1 MTEEDQAQ
9 GQALRE
15 SFKHIAGED
24 LEVDAFE
31 LQEILNTV
39 FTKGRLTCL
48 ANLIQPIKTMINKCY
63 LFLPVCQYW
72 GRLAHF

>member
-1 MTEEDQAQ
+1 MTEEDKAQ
-9 GQALRE
+9 GEALRE

-39 FTKGRLTCL
+39 FTKGRLYPLDEIIFCHSKIAL
-48 ANLIQPIKTMINKCY
+48 HSILKPS
-63 LFLPVCQYW
+63 
-72 GRLAHF
+72 

>member
-39 FTKGRLTCL
+39 FTKGRLFFL
-48 ANLIQPIKTMINKCY
+48 ANLTQLIKALLLEGIM
-63 LFLPVCQYW
+63 P
-72 GRLAHF
+72 

>member
-39 FTKGRLTCL
+39 FTKGRFFFL
-48 ANLIQPIKTMINKCY
+48 ANLTQLIKA
-63 LFLPVCQYW
+63 L
-72 GRLAHF
+72 

>member
-1 MTEEDQAQ
+1 MTEEDKAQ
-9 GQALRE
+9 GEALRE

-39 FTKGRLTCL
+39 FTKGRLYPFHE
-48 ANLIQPIKTMINKCY
+48 NF
-63 LFLPVCQYW
+63 FLP
-72 GRLAHF
+72 